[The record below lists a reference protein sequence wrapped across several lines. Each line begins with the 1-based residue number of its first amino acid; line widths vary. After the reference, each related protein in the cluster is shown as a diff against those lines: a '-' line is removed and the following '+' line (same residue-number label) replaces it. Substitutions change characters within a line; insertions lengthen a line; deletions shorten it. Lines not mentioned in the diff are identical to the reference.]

1 MTALRRLSS
10 ARLALLLAVLLFSFA
25 GAFIYFVHPGGFESQ
40 IAWAFLFL
48 PGFLPAQAVSVI
60 TDKAPVR
67 VAAILFDAAFLF
79 FNLLWY
85 WAISYGVVRIARRWK
100 PWDGF

>member
-1 MTALRRLSS
+1 MLAIHRLSS
-10 ARLALLLAVLLFSFA
+10 ARLALLLAVLLLSLA
-25 GAFIYFVHPGGFESQ
+25 GAIIYFVHPGGFEGQ
-40 IAWAFLFL
+40 IVWAFVLL

-60 TDKAPVR
+60 TDKASTR
-67 VAAILFDAAFLF
+67 VASISFDAAFLF

-85 WAISYGVVRIARRWK
+85 WTISYGIVRMARHSK